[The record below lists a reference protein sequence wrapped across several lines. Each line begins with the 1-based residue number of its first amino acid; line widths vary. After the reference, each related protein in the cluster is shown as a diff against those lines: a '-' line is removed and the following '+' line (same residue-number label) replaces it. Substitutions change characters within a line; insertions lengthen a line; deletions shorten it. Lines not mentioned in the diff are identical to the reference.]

1 MKYFKD
7 EISKDDKTASSL
19 LSLNILYGEMM
30 DSLFSD
36 IEIDPRDF
44 IVKSK
49 KLQTKFLS
57 IRQANKPIS
66 KMVNAKFTNR
76 KITNDDS
83 KR

>member
-7 EISKDDKTASSL
+7 EISEEDKIAVKL

-30 DSLFSD
+30 ESMFSD
-36 IEIDPRDF
+36 IDIDPRDY

-57 IRQANKPIS
+57 IGQSNKPIS
-66 KMVNAKFTNR
+66 KMVNKKFTNR
-76 KITNDDS
+76 KVNNEQS
-83 KR
+83 NG